1 MKRAPILKEIS
12 IMFRRHGSLIIR
24 DPILYIGRCFIFLFM
39 CMVFSLVYLSG
50 RDDTQD
56 QAMNRFWL
64 IVWYV

>member
-1 MKRAPILKEIS
+1 
-12 IMFRRHGSLIIR
+12 MFRRHGSLIIR